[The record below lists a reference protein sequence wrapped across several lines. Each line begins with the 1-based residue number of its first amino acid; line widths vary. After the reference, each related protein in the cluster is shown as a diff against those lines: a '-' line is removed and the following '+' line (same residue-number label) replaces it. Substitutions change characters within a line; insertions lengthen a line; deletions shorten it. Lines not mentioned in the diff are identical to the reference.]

1 MTFSIEFADE
11 QQEYQARI
19 KVVGCGGS
27 GGNAVNTMINFGLE
41 GVEFIVVN
49 TDAQALNANSAPT
62 KLNIGNSVTKG
73 LGAGADPERGRKAA
87 LEDVQRIK
95 ELISGADMVF
105 VTAGMGGGTGTG
117 AAPVIAQLA
126 REEGALTVGVVTKPF
141 LFEGRQRSRRADYGL
156 AALSETVDTL
166 ITIPNQKLLLL
177 GDDELTFIDACRK
190 ADEVLYQAVKGISD
204 LITQNGIVNVDFADV
219 KTVMSNMGRALMGT
233 GIAKGQ
239 NRARLAAEMA
249 VASPLLDD
257 ISVEGA
263 TGVLINVVGGSD
275 LKMREIQ
282 EAASLVQ
289 EQAHED
295 ANIIFGASVDESLG
309 ENVKVTVIATGF
321 DEAERHGSRRAR
333 RQRQPHGPGPGS
345 RSRAPSAS
353 RVAQQP
359 HGQTSFGHPQTQHS
373 QLSHAPTPVTA
384 ATATTRATRSTRAVA
399 VLRPA
404 AVHPAPGGAG
414 AALVPSHPERA
425 RRPRRSLA
433 DPRGHASRRRLPP
446 DRTRAAPRASRPA
459 TTTTGTSRRSSASSS
474 RRAAVPPVEPRID
487 GGAPDSTA
495 RSAATRV
502 HLALRAATG
511 NPEDQRRGGRGGG
524 SGLRGTFSLP
534 WPRRRRPR
542 RRSPPPA

>member
-1 MTFSIEFADE
+1 MSFSIEFADE

-19 KVVGCGGS
+19 KVIGCGGS

-49 TDAQALNANSAPT
+49 TDAQALNANFAPT
-62 KLNIGNSVTKG
+62 KLNIGNNVTKG

-141 LFEGRQRSRRADYGL
+141 LFEGRQRARRAEVGLSGL
-156 AALSETVDTL
+156 AEHVDTL

-177 GDDELTFIDACRK
+177 GDEDLTFIDAFRK

-219 KTVMSNMGRALMGT
+219 KTVMSERGRALMGT

-239 NRARLAAEMA
+239 NRARMAAEMA
-249 VASPLLDD
+249 ITSPLLDD

-263 TGVLINVVGGSD
+263 TGILINIVGGPD

-295 ANIIFGASVDESLG
+295 ANIIFGSSIDESLG

-321 DEAERHGSRRAR
+321 DVADRVLLQEAAARGQLSTPQPIPTHQLRDSSYNMRAPAYPTMRPQAPAYPEPQQHVPAVSRRAPAP
-333 RQRQPHGPGPGS
+333 QYAQTQ
-345 RSRAPSAS
+345 PSAG
-353 RVAQQP
+353 QQ
-359 HGQTSFGHPQTQHS
+359 S
-373 QLSHAPTPVTA
+373 
-384 ATATTRATRSTRAVA
+384 
-399 VLRPA
+399 
-404 AVHPAPGGAG
+404 
-414 AALVPSHPERA
+414 
-425 RRPRRSLA
+425 
-433 DPRGHASRRRLPP
+433 RLPMREQP
-446 DRTRAAPRASRPA
+446 DTRRDARWAEVPESRGRAE
-459 TTTTGTSRRSSASSS
+459 RSSSFPAFETDWD
-474 RRAAVPPVEPRID
+474 VPAFQRKH
-487 GGAPDSTA
+487 GG
-495 RSAATRV
+495 
-502 HLALRAATG
+502 
-511 NPEDQRRGGRGGG
+511 
-524 SGLRGTFSLP
+524 
-534 WPRRRRPR
+534 
-542 RRSPPPA
+542 